1 MKPNFRWKESG
12 GRKTASP
19 KSNSSTS
26 EQLRTVQTIA
36 AERITEDTESDN
48 FLIQLQYASRE
59 SSEQKKSQMCSCSS
73 KVVNSRTRNES
84 YWWTHKWRVK
94 WRHDWRISLGLLLVL
109 CVLSR
114 VTHGALDTTSINSGD
129 THDSEDNIMFVAR
142 RLSSVTQADYINDVD
157 HEPVVKDSVKDNS
170 DKLSNRPTREPCGRS
185 RGQQVKIQYSS
196 SIVENEYIVAFKG
209 YYRQEARERFIE
221 AALNESNVVRWE
233 VLPRDNPA
241 SDYPS
246 DFDVVQIQELHRNGG
261 LDALKDH
268 PAVKRVTAQR
278 MVIRHL
284 HFVNDTDDDA
294 ADVWDEI
301 LFANI
306 SEVDER
312 IIMYNISGTDS
323 TVIADESDEAEV
335 DDTGEIET
343 DVDYDSYLSEISSN
357 KIEVEQKKKD
367 RQCNGAECGQEDEK
381 GTWPASRPLRRS
393 SLTLGTAFWQ
403 TTGRHS
409 SRRLLRT
416 IPRQITSTLQADV
429 LWSMGITGA
438 GVRVAVF
445 DTGLSKSHPHFK
457 RIKERTNWTNEKTLD
472 DGLGHGTFVAG
483 VIASSGKTCL
493 GFAPDAELHIYRVFT
508 NNQVSYTSWF
518 LDAFNYAILKKVDV
532 LNLSIGGPDFMDHPF
547 VDKVWELT
555 ANRVIM
561 VSAIGNDG
569 PLYGTLNNPA
579 DQMDVIGV
587 GGINF
592 EDQIARFSS
601 RGMTTWEL
609 PQGYGRVKPDIVTY
623 GSLVQ
628 GSSMEG
634 KCRQLSGT
642 SVASP
647 VVAGAVTLLASGV
660 LHRGGIINPASMKQ
674 ALMASARRLP
684 GVNMFE
690 QGHGKLDLVK
700 AYQVLS
706 KYKPQASLSPSYID
720 LTECQYMWPYCT
732 QPLYYG
738 AMPVIVNVTIL
749 NGMGVSGRI
758 VEKPIWHPYTPQ
770 YGHHLDIAFTYSEVL
785 WPWSGH
791 LAVWITVAE
800 SGKEWE
806 GFARGHISVTIE
818 SPPEEG
824 ETQPRTSHVK
834 LPVKAKMIPTPPRHK
849 RVLWDQFHNLRY
861 PPGYFPR
868 DNLRMTNDP
877 LDWNADHIHTNFKD
891 MYQHLRNSGYYIE
904 VLGSPFTCF
913 DASKYGTLMIVDP
926 EEEYFPEEVT
936 KLRRD
941 VEKGLS
947 VIVFADW
954 YNVNVM
960 KKVKFYDEN
969 TKQLWMP
976 VTGGSNIPALN
987 YLLASWGVALS
998 DGVYEGDFTLGDRDM
1013 YYATGTSLAQF
1024 PREGTVV
1031 RKTLS
1036 DHAKEMLE
1044 AESESVPDV
1053 PILGLLQTKGNTNE
1067 EVGDNS
1073 QHHCGRLVVYGDSN
1087 CLDNS
1092 HLQKDCFW
1100 MLDALLEFTTT
1111 GHLAG
1116 VFTSSAGL
1124 PVPPTTDLPT
1134 KMENSNLHKH
1144 SKVVEHTLGMEQ
1156 MRPLP
1161 ECPTLLPVT
1170 PQPLNVSNKNLN
1182 IHVGLKLLS
1191 QPEIVAAVKVAP
1203 VDVQPL
1209 PLDTQGGSQGD
1220 AAAAGSSNA
1229 GGALGTLPYSTER
1242 IPAFA
1247 VLSVLMVVLLVCYW
1261 YRSRHRPKRRRNK
1274 LRKVVMAAINGR
1286 LPSV

>member
-1 MKPNFRWKESG
+1 MKCMSRWKSLKYTRQRVFGLETNAYLYVLTALLFWIPTTYTTESG
-12 GRKTASP
+12 QSTYQGTASVFVGDKVSAP
-19 KSNSSTS
+19 LKSN
-26 EQLRTVQTIA
+26 VQ
-36 AERITEDTESDN
+36 ESGMEAN
-48 FLIQLQYASRE
+48 EEGSLCAN
-59 SSEQKKSQMCSCSS
+59 KKE
-73 KVVNSRTRNES
+73 K
-84 YWWTHKWRVK
+84 
-94 WRHDWRISLGLLLVL
+94 
-109 CVLSR
+109 
-114 VTHGALDTTSINSGD
+114 
-129 THDSEDNIMFVAR
+129 
-142 RLSSVTQADYINDVD
+142 
-157 HEPVVKDSVKDNS
+157 
-170 DKLSNRPTREPCGRS
+170 
-185 RGQQVKIQYSS
+185 VKIKYSAS
-196 SIVENEYIVAFKG
+196 VVENEYIVAYNG
-209 YYRQEARERFIE
+209 YYRQEARSRFIA
-221 AALNESNVVRWE
+221 AALNDSNVIHWE
-233 VLPRDNPA
+233 ILPRFNPA

-246 DFDVVQIQELHRNGG
+246 DFDVVQIQENNGHDG
-261 LDALKDH
+261 IDALKDH
-268 PAVKRVTAQR
+268 PAVKRVTPQR
-278 MVIRHL
+278 MVVRHL
-284 HFVNDTDDDA
+284 HLVDDDTP
-294 ADVWDEI
+294 DI
-301 LFANI
+301 YFNLT
-306 SEVDER
+306 SEEHEWEEP
-312 IIMYNISGTDS
+312 SE
-323 TVIADESDEAEV
+323 DESDDNYGILE
-335 DDTGEIET
+335 DDINE
-343 DVDYDSYLSEISSN
+343 
-357 KIEVEQKKKD
+357 KAEQKSQESIDLSGEKCK
-367 RQCNGAECGQEDEK
+367 GSECARIKESS
-381 GTWPASRPLRRS
+381 WPASRLIRRS

-403 TTGRHS
+403 TTGRHT
-409 SRRLLRT
+409 SRRLLRA

-429 LWSMGITGA
+429 LWSMGITGT
-438 GVRVAVF
+438 GIKVAVF
-445 DTGLSKSHPHFK
+445 DTGLSKTHPHFK
-457 RIKERTNWTNEKTLD
+457 LIKERTNWTNEKTLD

-483 VIASSGKTCL
+483 VIASSGKACL

-623 GSLVQ
+623 GTLVQ
-628 GSSMEG
+628 GSSKEG

-738 AMPVIVNVTIL
+738 AMPTIINVTIL
-749 NGMGVSGRI
+749 NGMGVSGHI
-758 VEKPIWHPYTPQ
+758 VNKPVWHPYTPQ
-770 YGHHLDIAFTYSEVL
+770 NGQYINVAFTYSELL
-785 WPWSGH
+785 WPWSGY
-791 LAVWITVAE
+791 LAVWISVNE
-800 SGKEWE
+800 SAHDWE
-806 GFARGHISVTIE
+806 GYARGHISVTIQ

-824 ETQPRTSHVK
+824 ETQPRTSYIK
-834 LPVKAKMIPTPPRHK
+834 LPVKAKIIPTPPRQK
-849 RVLWDQFHNLRY
+849 RILWDQFHNLRY

-868 DNLRMTNDP
+868 DNLRMKNDP

-913 DASKYGTLMIVDP
+913 NAQDYGTLMIVDP

-941 VEKGLS
+941 VENGLS
-947 VIVFADW
+947 IILFADW
-954 YNVNVM
+954 YNVSVM
-960 KKVKFYDEN
+960 KKIKFYDEN

-987 YLLASWGVALS
+987 YLLASWGMALS
-998 DGVYEGDFTLGDRDM
+998 DGVYEGDYSLGDRDM
-1013 YYATGTSLAQF
+1013 YYATGTALAQF
-1024 PREGTVV
+1024 PKGGTVI
-1031 RKTLS
+1031 RKTLKNQ
-1036 DHAKEMLE
+1036 AKEVLE
-1044 AESESVPDV
+1044 AENENVEDV
-1053 PILGLLQTKGNTNE
+1053 PILGFHQDPSKTG
-1067 EVGDNS
+1067 
-1073 QHHCGRLVVYGDSN
+1073 GRITVYGDSN

-1100 MLDALLEFTTT
+1100 LLEALLEYTMS
-1111 GHLAG
+1111 GHLASI
-1116 VFTSSAGL
+1116 FTANSGAPVQPSSEL
-1124 PVPPTTDLPT
+1124 PA
-1134 KMENSNLHKH
+1134 KMENSNLYKH
-1144 SKVVEHTLGMEQ
+1144 SKVVEHTLGVEQ
-1156 MRPLP
+1156 TRPLP
-1161 ECPTLLPVT
+1161 DCPAVMVST
-1170 PQPLNVSNKNLN
+1170 PQPLNISNKNLN

-1191 QPEIVAAVKVAP
+1191 QPEMLPAVKMMPMELQGENSVAHVLAHPPQVVAAEGLAP
-1203 VDVQPL
+1203 SL
-1209 PLDTQGGSQGD
+1209 Y
-1220 AAAAGSSNA
+1220 NR
-1229 GGALGTLPYSTER
+1229 ER
-1242 IPAFA
+1242 IPTLA
-1247 VLSVLMVVLLVCYW
+1247 VLSLLLLALLFCYW
-1261 YRSRHRPKRRRNK
+1261 YCTRNRPKRRRNK
-1274 LRKVVMAAINGR
+1274 FRKVVLAAINGR